1 MNKLSSLPSTPV
13 DLAPWGYLWRRDRVR
28 QACPEA
34 DFIPHRLRRID
45 TCYRTAKADLGVD
58 RLKPWCYVQQ
68 DIMADFP
75 PPPAHPLLTALL
87 WVGGLTDYT
96 VELVWPD
103 SLPDP
108 ATVEVRA
115 YPTAWGW
122 FGWTIDHVMPLS
134 AVEGNR
140 YLYHHDDTLT
150 IDYAYNSRVKA
161 QTEMIAVFAPEG
173 TPVPTVRLVG
183 DSLGCWE
190 SLTFTVE
197 WGLDPSLPDYQAH
210 EAHVAIPSEPSFDP
224 SGKRATFTCLYSPVS
239 RYGTDSRF
247 TVITDRQRHLGATVL
262 LRELAEQPILVPEA
276 GLFFTPA
283 SRPMTAKEYLAE
295 QERSGKKSLRRRVAE
310 HEEVTDWQTLLRRV
324 RLWRCPDGTAVT
336 PFPQAPAP
344 AVLFDLPDKRWQTM
358 YELAVEQLRGPHMWG
373 HLASEVFRVS
383 AAMEMVGLKEEA
395 NRIYDYFLASPGV
408 APDGDYTDGDGS
420 LEWAKQM
427 VHGMCYAHEGSHF
440 STGGILYS
448 MMLRYLL
455 HGDGDYIRAHLPR
468 IKQAADWIIRM
479 RRDYMKDEM
488 ADRQSLHV
496 KGLMPP
502 AFLGDYALPCS
513 DWRWYYNDNAS
524 QFQGLNALSLVLRGL
539 GDPDADHYA
548 AETASFAADITAAAE
563 REALYAPVRRG
574 SDGLSRSFLPRM
586 AYCGGLLL
594 YGGEG
599 NVPQFDRGI
608 NDLFQGALPLSEI
621 GGPLDPLDRRMVGTL
636 DAMEESGT
644 AISLAELK
652 KLEHPTAGPTHEKQD
667 LTEDTS
673 VVERKEEDP
682 SEHWFWNSFSN
693 LPKISH
699 NANIYLRQDDIPNFL
714 RYLFNHAVMMV
725 GTNGKF
731 WEHAHPTVYTECM
744 DPDNGT
750 SGWFAECFR
759 DMLAT
764 EDNGVLWLAKGTPR
778 AWLRQ
783 GKEISV
789 AELPTFYGKLT
800 YTVSSDVDNRRITA
814 EIALPQR
821 KALSELRL
829 RLRHPKGAR
838 ISSAEVKGGT
848 ASVAPDGETV
858 VITGFGSDTKLS
870 VTALY

>member
-594 YGGEG
+594 YGGEATC
-599 NVPQFDRGI
+599 PS
-608 NDLFQGALPLSEI
+608 L
-621 GGPLDPLDRRMVGTL
+621 
-636 DAMEESGT
+636 T
-644 AISLAELK
+644 AASTICSRVRFPFPIPSA
-652 KLEHPTAGPTHEKQD
+652 PSR
-667 LTEDTS
+667 LT
-673 VVERKEEDP
+673 P
-682 SEHWFWNSFSN
+682 A
-693 LPKISH
+693 I
-699 NANIYLRQDDIPNFL
+699 
-714 RYLFNHAVMMV
+714 
-725 GTNGKF
+725 
-731 WEHAHPTVYTECM
+731 C
-744 DPDNGT
+744 
-750 SGWFAECFR
+750 
-759 DMLAT
+759 
-764 EDNGVLWLAKGTPR
+764 
-778 AWLRQ
+778 
-783 GKEISV
+783 
-789 AELPTFYGKLT
+789 
-800 YTVSSDVDNRRITA
+800 
-814 EIALPQR
+814 
-821 KALSELRL
+821 
-829 RLRHPKGAR
+829 GAR
-838 ISSAEVKGGT
+838 WMPWRRAAC
-848 ASVAPDGETV
+848 AS
-858 VITGFGSDTKLS
+858 I
-870 VTALY
+870 